1 MRDCVCLV
9 QKFGYMC
16 FWELLTHWFKTEGR
30 KEEKGDL
37 PPEADQ
43 TCTSK
48 QCIYGDY
55 HIQGIRPG
63 A

>member
-1 MRDCVCLV
+1 
-9 QKFGYMC
+9 MC
-16 FWELLTHWFKTEGR
+16 FWKLLTHWLKTEGR
-30 KEEKGDL
+30 KEENGDL